1 MHVVSTL
8 TLKMK
13 QESKEKRPTHQIFF
27 KSLISSIVLDVWSD

>member
-13 QESKEKRPTHQIFF
+13 QEFKEKRPTYQRIFFF
-27 KSLISSIVLDVWSD
+27 KSLISSIVLDA